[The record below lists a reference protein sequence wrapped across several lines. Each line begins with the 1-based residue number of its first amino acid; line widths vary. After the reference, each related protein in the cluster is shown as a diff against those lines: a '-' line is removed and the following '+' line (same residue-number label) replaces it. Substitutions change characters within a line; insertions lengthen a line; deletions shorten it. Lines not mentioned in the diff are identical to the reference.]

1 MKKILSIILAVG
13 LLSSCTPVQY
23 VYVSPQDSVVRKQR
37 VIYDHQYVPLYF
49 NPIIAQRWVTP
60 RYQPQR
66 WTPQRPYYRPTPSR
80 QLPPRPPR
88 RQ

>member
-37 VIYDHQYVPLYF
+37 VIYDYQYDPLYF
-49 NPIIAQRWVTP
+49 NPIIVQRWVTP

>member
-37 VIYDHQYVPLYF
+37 VVYDYQYVPLYF
-49 NPIIAQRWVTP
+49 NPIIVQRWVTP

-88 RQ
+88 RK